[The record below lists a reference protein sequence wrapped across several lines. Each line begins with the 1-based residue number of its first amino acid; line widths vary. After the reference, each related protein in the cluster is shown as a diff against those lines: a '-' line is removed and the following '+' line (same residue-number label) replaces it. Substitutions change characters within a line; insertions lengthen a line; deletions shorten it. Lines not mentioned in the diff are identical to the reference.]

1 MINFQNLVKEFDSR
15 TTSLKAVDN
24 VTFKIEQ
31 GEIFG
36 IVGLSGAGKS
46 TLLRSIN
53 GLEKPTSGEVIVN
66 GTLVNTLSEKELIP
80 FRQNIG
86 MIFQHFNL
94 LNSRTV
100 RGNIAFPLEILG
112 WSKAAIQE
120 RVNELAKWIELEDKL
135 DTYPNH
141 LSGGQKQRVAIA
153 RALAANPKILLCDEA
168 TSALDPITT
177 QNILKLLKKVN
188 ETFDITIVLIT
199 HEIHVVKSICDKVA
213 VMANGKI
220 TSLGDV
226 KTVLADHVDQRELYQ
241 KTS

>member
-1 MINFQNLVKEFDSR
+1 MIKFQNLVKKFDSKAS
-15 TTSLKAVDN
+15 SLKAVDDVSFN
-24 VTFKIEQ
+24 IEQ

-46 TLLRSIN
+46 TLLRTIN
-53 GLEKPTSGEVIVN
+53 GLEKPSSGEVIVG
-66 GTLVNTLSEKELIP
+66 GTLVNKLTERDLVP

-100 RGNIAFPLEILG
+100 RGNIAFPLETLG
-112 WSKAAIQE
+112 WSKKAIQN
-120 RVNELAKWIELEDKL
+120 RVNELAAWIELEDKL
-135 DTYPNH
+135 DVYPNH

-188 ETFDITIVLIT
+188 QTFDITIVLIT

-213 VMANGKI
+213 VMANGKV

-226 KTVLADHVDQRELYQ
+226 KTVLAEHVDQRELYQ

>member
-15 TTSLKAVDN
+15 TTSLKAVDH

>member
-1 MINFQNLVKEFDSR
+1 MIKFQNLVKSFDSKAS
-15 TTSLKAVDN
+15 SLKAVDDVSFN
-24 VTFKIEQ
+24 IEQ

-46 TLLRSIN
+46 TLLRTIN
-53 GLEKPTSGEVIVN
+53 GLEKPSSGEVIVG
-66 GTLVNTLSEKELIP
+66 GTLVNKLTERDLVP

-100 RGNIAFPLEILG
+100 RGNIAFPLETLG
-112 WSKAAIQE
+112 WSKKAIQN
-120 RVNELAKWIELEDKL
+120 RVNELAAWIELEDKL
-135 DTYPNH
+135 DVYPNH

-188 ETFDITIVLIT
+188 QTFDITIVLIT

-213 VMANGKI
+213 VMANGKV

-226 KTVLADHVDQRELYQ
+226 KTVLAEHVDQRELYQ